1 MYQNQRQS
9 PVSPR
14 RPRTVSIVIPTYN
27 EAENIS
33 RLIEAIKDNLPSGIF
48 TEIIVVDDNSPDGT
62 GKIVETYTQNNN
74 SSTKKSSLQRQDQE
88 EQEQNVL
95 EINGN
100 KKKNCS
106 VKVINRENRNGL
118 IPAILQGISSS
129 GGDYILVMDADFS
142 HSPKN
147 IPRMIEEVLHN
158 PDQIVVASRYVKG
171 SSIVGWPVK
180 RKILSRCAN
189 IIARYVLSLCNITDP
204 MSGFFAFQR
213 HLIENVTID
222 TSGYKL
228 LLELL
233 VKVNGGSTRVRE
245 IPYTFTER
253 QSGRSKMDNG
263 VIIDYIKAVWHLYRY
278 GQKSKQTTEQNKEK
292 RKSILFLSK
301 AGRFFTIGASGLLV
315 NYVISYLLSNG
326 ILANL
331 WYVQATAIGI
341 ICSITSNFFLNKAW
355 TFEDRNFSARHTLR
369 QYGLFFGM
377 SSIGAALQLAILY
390 FLVESADMK
399 YEVSLILAV
408 AIASMSNFLL
418 NKKWTFREKVW
429 G

>member
-1 MYQNQRQS
+1 M
-9 PVSPR
+9 
-14 RPRTVSIVIPTYN
+14 SIVIPTYN

-33 RLIEAIKDNLPSGIF
+33 RLIEAIEDNLPSGFF

-62 GKIVETYTQNNN
+62 GKIVETYRQNNN
-74 SSTKKSSLQRQDQE
+74 SATKKSSLERQDQE
-88 EQEQNVL
+88 QEQDVL

-100 KKKNCS
+100 KNCS
-106 VKVINRENRNGL
+106 VKVINRQNRTGL

-129 GGDYILVMDADFS
+129 AGDYILVMDADFS
-142 HSPKN
+142 HSPEN
-147 IPRMIEEVLHN
+147 IPRMIEELLHN
-158 PDQIVVASRYVKG
+158 PDQIVVASRYIKG
-171 SSIVGWPVK
+171 SSVVGWPLK
-180 RKILSRCAN
+180 RKIISRGAN
-189 IIARYVLSLCNITDP
+189 MIARYVLRLCNITDP
-204 MSGFFAFQR
+204 MSGFFAFRR
-213 HLIENVTID
+213 HLIENISID

-245 IPYTFTER
+245 IPYTFTDR

-263 VIIDYIKAVWHLYRY
+263 VVLEYIRAVWHLYRY

-301 AGRFFTIGASGLLV
+301 AGRFFTIGASGLLL
-315 NYVISYLLSNG
+315 NYVVSYLLSNG

-390 FLVESADMK
+390 LLVESADMK

-418 NKKWTFREKVW
+418 NKKWTFREKIW

>member
-1 MYQNQRQS
+1 M
-9 PVSPR
+9 
-14 RPRTVSIVIPTYN
+14 SIVIPTYN

-33 RLIEAIKDNLPSGIF
+33 RLIEAIEDNLPPGFF

-74 SSTKKSSLQRQDQE
+74 NATKKSSLQRQDQE
-88 EQEQNVL
+88 QKQKNVL

-100 KKKNCS
+100 KNCS
-106 VKVINRENRNGL
+106 VKVINRQNRTGL

-129 GGDYILVMDADFS
+129 AGDYILVMDADFS
-142 HSPKN
+142 HSPEN
-147 IPRMIEEVLHN
+147 IPRMIEELLHN
-158 PDQIVVASRYVKG
+158 PDQIVVASRYIKG
-171 SSIVGWPVK
+171 SSVVGWPVK
-180 RKILSRCAN
+180 RKIISRCAN
-189 IIARYVLSLCNITDP
+189 IIARYVLRLCNITDP
-204 MSGFFAFQR
+204 MSGFFAFRR
-213 HLIENVTID
+213 HLIENITID

-245 IPYTFTER
+245 IPYTFTDR

-263 VIIDYIKAVWHLYRY
+263 VVLDYIRAVWHLYRY
-278 GQKSKQTTEQNKEK
+278 GQKSKQTSEQSKEK

-301 AGRFFTIGASGLLV
+301 AGRFFTIGASGLLL

-390 FLVESADMK
+390 LLVESADMK

>member
-1 MYQNQRQS
+1 M
-9 PVSPR
+9 
-14 RPRTVSIVIPTYN
+14 SIVIPTYN

-74 SSTKKSSLQRQDQE
+74 NSATKKSSLQRQDQK
-88 EQEQNVL
+88 QEQNVL
-95 EINGN
+95 EINSN
-100 KKKNCS
+100 KNCS

-142 HSPKN
+142 HSPEN
-147 IPRMIEEVLHN
+147 IPRMIEELLHN

-171 SSIVGWPVK
+171 SSVVGWPVK
-180 RKILSRCAN
+180 RKIISRCAN
-189 IIARYVLSLCNITDP
+189 IIARYVLRLCNITDP
-204 MSGFFAFQR
+204 MSGFFAFRR

-233 VKVNGGSTRVRE
+233 VKVNGGNTRVRE
-245 IPYTFTER
+245 IPYTFTDR

-263 VIIDYIKAVWHLYRY
+263 VMIDYIKAVWHLYRY

-331 WYVQATAIGI
+331 WYVQATGIGI

>member
-1 MYQNQRQS
+1 
-9 PVSPR
+9 
-14 RPRTVSIVIPTYN
+14 
-27 EAENIS
+27 
-33 RLIEAIKDNLPSGIF
+33 
-48 TEIIVVDDNSPDGT
+48 
-62 GKIVETYTQNNN
+62 
-74 SSTKKSSLQRQDQE
+74 
-88 EQEQNVL
+88 
-95 EINGN
+95 
-100 KKKNCS
+100 
-106 VKVINRENRNGL
+106 
-118 IPAILQGISSS
+118 
-129 GGDYILVMDADFS
+129 
-142 HSPKN
+142 
-147 IPRMIEEVLHN
+147 
-158 PDQIVVASRYVKG
+158 
-171 SSIVGWPVK
+171 
-180 RKILSRCAN
+180 
-189 IIARYVLSLCNITDP
+189 
-204 MSGFFAFQR
+204 MSGFFAFRR

-245 IPYTFTER
+245 IPYTFTDR

-263 VIIDYIKAVWHLYRY
+263 VMIDYIKAVWHLYRY

-418 NKKWTFREKVW
+418 NKKWTFREKLW

>member
-1 MYQNQRQS
+1 VYQNQRQS
-9 PVSPR
+9 PSPR
-14 RPRTVSIVIPTYN
+14 RTRTVSIVIPTYN

-74 SSTKKSSLQRQDQE
+74 SWTGKSSLQRQDQE
-88 EQEQNVL
+88 QEQNVL
-95 EINGN
+95 DINGN
-100 KKKNCS
+100 KKNCS

-180 RKILSRCAN
+180 RKIISRCAN
-189 IIARYVLSLCNITDP
+189 IIARYVLRLCNITDP
-204 MSGFFAFQR
+204 MSGFFAFRR

-222 TSGYKL
+222 TGGYKL

-245 IPYTFTER
+245 IPYTFTDR

-263 VIIDYIKAVWHLYRY
+263 VMIDYIKAVWHLYRY

>member
-1 MYQNQRQS
+1 M
-9 PVSPR
+9 
-14 RPRTVSIVIPTYN
+14 SIVIPTYN

-33 RLIEAIKDNLPSGIF
+33 RLIEAIEDNLPSGFF

-62 GKIVETYTQNNN
+62 GKIVETYRQNNN
-74 SSTKKSSLQRQDQE
+74 NATKKSSLERQDQE
-88 EQEQNVL
+88 QEQDVL

-100 KKKNCS
+100 KNCS
-106 VKVINRENRNGL
+106 VKVINRQNRTGL

-129 GGDYILVMDADFS
+129 AGDYILVMDADFS
-142 HSPKN
+142 HSPEN
-147 IPRMIEEVLHN
+147 IPRMIEELLHN
-158 PDQIVVASRYVKG
+158 PDQIVVASRYIKG
-171 SSIVGWPVK
+171 SSVVGWPLK
-180 RKILSRCAN
+180 RKIISRGAN
-189 IIARYVLSLCNITDP
+189 MIARYVLRLCNITDP
-204 MSGFFAFQR
+204 MSGFFAFRR
-213 HLIENVTID
+213 HLIENISID

-245 IPYTFTER
+245 IPYTFTDR

-263 VIIDYIKAVWHLYRY
+263 VVLEYIRAVWHLYRY

-301 AGRFFTIGASGLLV
+301 AGRFFTIGASGLLL
-315 NYVISYLLSNG
+315 NYVVSYLLSNG

-390 FLVESADMK
+390 LLVESADMK

-418 NKKWTFREKVW
+418 NKKWTFREKIW

>member
-1 MYQNQRQS
+1 M
-9 PVSPR
+9 
-14 RPRTVSIVIPTYN
+14 SIVIPTYN

-33 RLIEAIKDNLPSGIF
+33 RLIEAIEDNLPSGIF

-62 GKIVETYTQNNN
+62 GKIVETYMQNNN
-74 SSTKKSSLQRQDQE
+74 ATKKSSLQRQDQE
-88 EQEQNVL
+88 QEQNIL
-95 EINGN
+95 EINGT
-100 KKKNCS
+100 KNCS
-106 VKVINRENRNGL
+106 VKVINRQNRTGL

-129 GGDYILVMDADFS
+129 AGDYILVMDADFS
-142 HSPKN
+142 HSPEN
-147 IPRMIEEVLHN
+147 IPRMIEELLHN
-158 PDQIVVASRYVKG
+158 PDQIVVASRYIKG
-171 SSIVGWPVK
+171 SSVVGWPLK
-180 RKILSRCAN
+180 RKIISRGAN
-189 IIARYVLSLCNITDP
+189 MIARYVLRLCNITDP
-204 MSGFFAFQR
+204 MSGFFAFRR

-233 VKVNGGSTRVRE
+233 VKVNGGTTKVRE
-245 IPYTFTER
+245 IPYTFTDR

-263 VIIDYIKAVWHLYRY
+263 VVLDYIRAVWHLYRY

-315 NYVISYLLSNG
+315 NYVVSYLLSNG

-390 FLVESADMK
+390 LLVESADMK

>member
-1 MYQNQRQS
+1 
-9 PVSPR
+9 
-14 RPRTVSIVIPTYN
+14 VSIVIPTYN

-33 RLIEAIKDNLPSGIF
+33 RLIQAIEDNLPSGIF

-74 SSTKKSSLQRQDQE
+74 NATKKSSLQRQDQE
-88 EQEQNVL
+88 QEQNIL

-100 KKKNCS
+100 KNCS
-106 VKVINRENRNGL
+106 IKVINRQNRTGL
-118 IPAILQGISSS
+118 IPAILQGISCSA
-129 GGDYILVMDADFS
+129 GDYILVMDADFS
-142 HSPKN
+142 HSPEN
-147 IPRMIEEVLHN
+147 IPRMIEELLHN

-171 SSIVGWPVK
+171 SSVVGWPVK
-180 RKILSRCAN
+180 RKIISRCAN
-189 IIARYVLSLCNITDP
+189 IIARYVLRLCNITDP
-204 MSGFFAFQR
+204 MSGFFAFRR

-233 VKVNGGSTRVRE
+233 VKVNGGSIRVRE

-253 QSGRSKMDNG
+253 KSGRSKMDNG
-263 VIIDYIKAVWHLYRY
+263 VMLDYIRAVWHLYRY

-355 TFEDRNFSARHTLR
+355 TFEDKNFSARHTLR

-377 SSIGAALQLAILY
+377 SSVGAALQLAILY
-390 FLVESADMK
+390 LLVQSADMK

>member
-1 MYQNQRQS
+1 M
-9 PVSPR
+9 
-14 RPRTVSIVIPTYN
+14 SIVIPTYN

-33 RLIEAIKDNLPSGIF
+33 RLIEAIEDNLPPGFF

-62 GKIVETYTQNNN
+62 GKIVETYSQNNN
-74 SSTKKSSLQRQDQE
+74 NAIKKSSLQLQDQ
-88 EQEQNVL
+88 EQEQNIL

-100 KKKNCS
+100 KNCS
-106 VKVINRENRNGL
+106 VKVINRQNRTGL

-129 GGDYILVMDADFS
+129 AGDYILVMDADFS
-142 HSPKN
+142 HSPEN
-147 IPRMIEEVLHN
+147 IPRMIEELLHN
-158 PDQIVVASRYVKG
+158 PDQIVVASRYIKG
-171 SSIVGWPVK
+171 SSVVGWPLK
-180 RKILSRCAN
+180 RKIISRGAN
-189 IIARYVLSLCNITDP
+189 MIARYVLRLCNITDP
-204 MSGFFAFQR
+204 MSGFFAFRR
-213 HLIENVTID
+213 HLIENITID

-233 VKVNGGSTRVRE
+233 VKVNGGSITVRE
-245 IPYTFTER
+245 IPYTFTDR

-263 VIIDYIKAVWHLYRY
+263 VVLDYIRAVWHLYRY

-301 AGRFFTIGASGLLV
+301 AGRFFTIGASGLLL

-390 FLVESADMK
+390 LLVESADMK

>member
-1 MYQNQRQS
+1 VHQNQRQS
-9 PVSPR
+9 PVSPKR
-14 RPRTVSIVIPTYN
+14 IRAVSIVIPTYN

-33 RLIEAIKDNLPSGIF
+33 RLIEAIEDNLPSGIF

-74 SSTKKSSLQRQDQE
+74 PTKKSSLQRQDQE
-88 EQEQNVL
+88 QEQKVL

-100 KKKNCS
+100 KNCS
-106 VKVINRENRNGL
+106 VKVINRQNRTGL

-129 GGDYILVMDADFS
+129 AGDYILVMDADFS
-142 HSPKN
+142 HSPEN
-147 IPRMIEEVLHN
+147 IPRMIEELLHN
-158 PDQIVVASRYVKG
+158 PDQIVVASRYIKG
-171 SSIVGWPVK
+171 SSVVGWPLK
-180 RKILSRCAN
+180 RKIISRGAN
-189 IIARYVLSLCNITDP
+189 MIARYVLRLCNITDP
-204 MSGFFAFQR
+204 MSGFFAFRR
-213 HLIENVTID
+213 HLIENITID

-245 IPYTFTER
+245 IPYTFTDR

-263 VIIDYIKAVWHLYRY
+263 VVLDYIRAVWHLYRY
-278 GQKSKQTTEQNKEK
+278 GQKSKQTTEQIKEK

-315 NYVISYLLSNG
+315 NYVVSYLLSNG

-390 FLVESADMK
+390 LLVESADMK

>member
-1 MYQNQRQS
+1 
-9 PVSPR
+9 
-14 RPRTVSIVIPTYN
+14 VSIVIPTYN

-74 SSTKKSSLQRQDQE
+74 SWTGKSSLQRQDQE
-88 EQEQNVL
+88 QEQNVL
-95 EINGN
+95 DINGN
-100 KKKNCS
+100 KKNCS

-180 RKILSRCAN
+180 RKIISRCAN
-189 IIARYVLSLCNITDP
+189 IIARYVLRLCNITDP
-204 MSGFFAFQR
+204 MSGFFAFRR

-222 TSGYKL
+222 TGGYKL

-245 IPYTFTER
+245 IPYTFTDR

-263 VIIDYIKAVWHLYRY
+263 VMIDYIKAVWHLYRY

>member
-9 PVSPR
+9 PVSSR

-33 RLIEAIKDNLPSGIF
+33 RLIEAIKDNLPPGIS

-74 SSTKKSSLQRQDQE
+74 SSTKKSPLQRQDQE

-100 KKKNCS
+100 KKNCS
-106 VKVINRENRNGL
+106 VKVINRKNRNGL
-118 IPAILQGISSS
+118 IAAILQGISSS

-180 RKILSRCAN
+180 RKIISRCAN
-189 IIARYVLSLCNITDP
+189 IIARYVLRLCNITDP
-204 MSGFFAFQR
+204 MSGFFAFRR

-245 IPYTFTER
+245 IPYTFTDR

-263 VIIDYIKAVWHLYRY
+263 VMIDYIKAVWHLYRY

-331 WYVQATAIGI
+331 WYVQATVIGI

-418 NKKWTFREKVW
+418 NKKWTFREKLW

>member
-1 MYQNQRQS
+1 M
-9 PVSPR
+9 
-14 RPRTVSIVIPTYN
+14 SIVIPTYN

-33 RLIEAIKDNLPSGIF
+33 RLIEAIKDNLPSGFF

-62 GKIVETYTQNNN
+62 GKIVETYRQNNN
-74 SSTKKSSLQRQDQE
+74 NATKKSSLQRQDQE
-88 EQEQNVL
+88 QEQNIL

-100 KKKNCS
+100 KNCS
-106 VKVINRENRNGL
+106 VKVINRQNRTGL

-129 GGDYILVMDADFS
+129 AGDYILVMDADFS
-142 HSPKN
+142 HSPEN
-147 IPRMIEEVLHN
+147 IPRMIEELLHN
-158 PDQIVVASRYVKG
+158 PDQIVVASRYIKG
-171 SSIVGWPVK
+171 SSVVGWPLK
-180 RKILSRCAN
+180 RKIISRGAN
-189 IIARYVLSLCNITDP
+189 MIARYVLRLCNITDP
-204 MSGFFAFQR
+204 MSGFFAFRR
-213 HLIENVTID
+213 HLIENISID

-245 IPYTFTER
+245 IPYTFTDR

-263 VIIDYIKAVWHLYRY
+263 VVLEYIRAVWHLYRY

-301 AGRFFTIGASGLLV
+301 AGRFFTIGASGLLL
-315 NYVISYLLSNG
+315 NYVVSYLLSNG

-390 FLVESADMK
+390 LLVESADMK